1 MFTVLIAEDEPLI
14 RKGIIYCTDWAKLDC
29 AIPLEAS
36 NGEEAAEMIRQHRP
50 DIVLL
55 DVNMPLMDGLTMLAE
70 ASTRDISKASK
81 PVGFDESVKV
91 AKRGGNVAN
100 VARQQL
106 EAETGQPVITAQNAA
121 PLNAVV
127 TEMIESSAQVLD
139 RLDELKTK

>member
-55 DVNMPLMDGLTMLAE
+55 DVNMPLMELTL
-70 ASTRDISKASK
+70 RD
-81 PVGFDESVKV
+81 SVI
-91 AKRGGNVAN
+91 GDM
-100 VARQQL
+100 
-106 EAETGQPVITAQNAA
+106 E
-121 PLNAVV
+121 
-127 TEMIESSAQVLD
+127 LD
-139 RLDELKTK
+139 FRRC